1 MRMSGSSSL
10 PTAFS
15 RDSEI
20 ALVLVVVLVLVL
32 EGSVL
37 AGWLSSILRMPPC
50 LQSRLSVRPA
60 EEQRLRGQ
68 PARRSLPEFQA
79 MGRSREADDE
89 YEYERDAPPTF
100 PV

>member
-10 PTAFS
+10 LTAFS

-50 LQSRLSVRPA
+50 LQSIV
-60 EEQRLRGQ
+60 G
-68 PARRSLPEFQA
+68 
-79 MGRSREADDE
+79 
-89 YEYERDAPPTF
+89 
-100 PV
+100 